1 MNLIRKIIWNYLNKI
16 YYTTLIT
23 LNLINLFEYIFEY
36 FHKNFIDEYGSEMN
50 SNLEDKQKEIL

>member
-1 MNLIRKIIWNYLNKI
+1 MNLIRKIMWNYLNKI